1 MDGDRGSDHIMG
13 QGGGDLIAQ
22 GPGREGARD
31 TLSGGDG
38 NDVILVDNG
47 PPTRDM
53 VTCGSGFD
61 RVAAD
66 AKDVVAPDCERVA
79 VGAAAVQRFF
89 ERLDE
94 SGFEESLFGALAPFP
109 V

>member
-1 MDGDRGSDHIMG
+1 
-13 QGGGDLIAQ
+13 
-22 GPGREGARD
+22 
-31 TLSGGDG
+31 
-38 NDVILVDNG
+38 VILVDNG
-47 PPTRDM
+47 PPTRDI

-66 AKDVVAPDCERVA
+66 TKDVVASDCERVA

-94 SGFEESLFGALAPFP
+94 SGFEENLSGGLAPSP